1 MLRISVWKRKI
12 HHHLGHDRAQPRDH
26 AARLVEQP
34 HMGIASRKIAVGVRE
49 KRRGLDRNPKPWDCL
64 LEMSAEEQSGT
75 DQQRLLSRPR
85 ARAEAQGHL
94 SMLDREIRLAGPQP
108 EQTADVPA
116 ARVTWIEAES
126 AIDQRD
132 HRIQALAENG

>member
-1 MLRISVWKRKI
+1 MLWISELKRPI
-12 HHHLGHDRAQPRDH
+12 RHHLGCDRAQPRDH

-49 KRRGLDRNPKPWDCL
+49 KRHGLDRNPQPWDCL

-75 DQQRLLSRPR
+75 DQERLLSRPP

-94 SMLDREIRLAGPQP
+94 SMLDREIPLA
-108 EQTADVPA
+108 
-116 ARVTWIEAES
+116 
-126 AIDQRD
+126 
-132 HRIQALAENG
+132 